1 MRTPGMRK
9 LALVLSAAAIAIAG
23 CGGSSKK
30 PSSGT
35 TPSPGTGTSGATSS
49 SSTLS
54 PSTPVN
60 SNGYKTALAARL
72 SEIPGLAAKDVP
84 KIVTCAV
91 AKLESQGLKTVGE
104 VHAHASEANLDG
116 QACARALGLH

>member
-35 TPSPGTGTSGATSS
+35 TAGTGTSGSTSGV
-49 SSTLS
+49 STLS
-54 PSTPVN
+54 PSTPV
-60 SNGYKTALAARL
+60 SSTGYKTALASRL
-72 SEIPGLAAKDVP
+72 SEIPGLPTRDVP

-91 AKLESQGLKTVGE
+91 GKLEAQGIMTVGD
-104 VHAHASEANLDG
+104 VHAHSSEANLDG

>member
-1 MRTPGMRK
+1 MRTPAVRK

-30 PSSGT
+30 SSSGT
-35 TPSPGTGTSGATSS
+35 TAGTGTSGSTSS
-49 SSTLS
+49 SSTLT

-60 SNGYKTALAARL
+60 STGYKTALASRL
-72 SEIPGLAAKDVP
+72 SEIPGLPAKDVP
-84 KIVTCAV
+84 KIVTCAIG
-91 AKLESQGLKTVGE
+91 KLESQGIKTVGD
-104 VHAHASEANLDG
+104 VHAHSSEANVDG